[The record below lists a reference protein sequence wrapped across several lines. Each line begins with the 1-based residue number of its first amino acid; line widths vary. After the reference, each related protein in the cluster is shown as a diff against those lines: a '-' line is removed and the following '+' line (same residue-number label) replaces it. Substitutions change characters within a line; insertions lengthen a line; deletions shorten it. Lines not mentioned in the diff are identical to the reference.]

1 MTQLIKKIV
10 LSMLLLVFF
19 TGLTGCSNDK
29 MKDANQSMNLTD
41 DWKAIQQKGTVVI
54 GIDDS
59 FVPMTFRQKDGK
71 LVGYDV
77 DLAKKV
83 FEKYGIKVDFQTI
96 DWSMKETELKNG
108 TIDLI
113 WNGYTKTTA
122 RAKTVAFSRTYLTN
136 KQVVVTKKS
145 SEINSFSEMKNKIL
159 GVQSGS
165 AGFDSLNLYPNIL
178 KNKIQDEEPIQYD
191 SFDNAFIDLNADRI
205 QGLLIDDVYANYFIE
220 HQTNS
225 NSYRVI
231 DGKFKTEDFAVG
243 LRKSDVTMKL
253 KINKA
258 ITELQNEG
266 YLKKLNHKWFGE
278 DTTVRNN

>member
-1 MTQLIKKIV
+1 MKKIIF
-10 LSMLLLVFF
+10 LMLFMLLFV
-19 TGLTGCSNDK
+19 GLAGCSKAGTKNN
-29 MKDANQSMNLTD
+29 NQTMNTTD
-41 DWKAIQQKGTVVI
+41 SWKAIQKKGTVVI

-83 FEKYGIKVDFQTI
+83 FKKYGLKVDFQTI

-136 KQVVVTKKS
+136 KQVLVTKKAS
-145 SEINSFSEMKNKIL
+145 KITSFAKMQHKIL

-165 AGFDSLNLYPNIL
+165 AGFDSLNLHPRIL
-178 KNKIQDEEPIQYD
+178 KDTIQNKEPVQYD

-205 QGLLIDDVYANYFIE
+205 QGLLIDDVYASYFIK
-220 HQTNS
+220 HQADSDAYN
-225 NSYRVI
+225 VI

-243 LRKSDVTMKL
+243 MRKSDKTMRL
-253 KINKA
+253 KINTA
-258 ITELQNEG
+258 ITDLQ
-266 YLKKLNHKWFGE
+266 KKGQLEKINQKWFGKN
-278 DTTVRNN
+278 TTVQNN

>member
-1 MTQLIKKIV
+1 
-10 LSMLLLVFF
+10 MLLLMVF

-29 MKDANQSMNLTD
+29 MKDVNQAANITD
-41 DWKAIQQKGTVVI
+41 DWNAIQKKGTVVI

-59 FVPMTFRQKDGK
+59 FVPMTFRQKNGK
-71 LVGYDV
+71 LVGYDA
-77 DLAKKV
+77 DLATKV
-83 FEKYGIKVDFQTI
+83 FKTYGIKVDFQTI

-122 RAKTVAFSRTYLTN
+122 RAKTVAFSQTYLTN

-145 SEINSFSEMKNKIL
+145 SGIKSFSEMKNKIL

-165 AGFDSLNLYPNIL
+165 AGFDSLNLHPQIL
-178 KNKIQDEEPIQYD
+178 KDKIQNQDPIQYD

-205 QGLLIDDVYANYFIE
+205 QGLLIDDVYAKYIIE

-225 NSYRVI
+225 NSYNII
-231 DGKFKTEDFAVG
+231 DGDFKTEDFAVG
-243 LRKSDVTMKL
+243 LRKSDKIMRS

-258 ITELQNEG
+258 LTKLQQQG
-266 YLKKLNHKWFGE
+266 YLKTLNQKWFGE
-278 DTTVRNN
+278 NTTVQNK

>member
-1 MTQLIKKIV
+1 MKKIIF
-10 LSMLLLVFF
+10 LMLFMLLFV
-19 TGLTGCSNDK
+19 GLAGCSKAGTKNN
-29 MKDANQSMNLTD
+29 NQTMNTTD
-41 DWKAIQQKGTVVI
+41 SWKAIQKKGTVVI

-83 FEKYGIKVDFQTI
+83 FKKYGLKVDFQTI

-136 KQVVVTKKS
+136 KQVLVTKKAS
-145 SEINSFSEMKNKIL
+145 KITSFAKMQHKIL

-165 AGFDSLNLYPNIL
+165 AGFDSLNLHPRIL
-178 KNKIQDEEPIQYD
+178 KDTIQNKEPVQYD

-205 QGLLIDDVYANYFIE
+205 QGLLIDDVYASYFIK
-220 HQTNS
+220 HQADSDAYN
-225 NSYRVI
+225 VI

-243 LRKSDVTMKL
+243 MRKSDKTMRL
-253 KINKA
+253 KINAA
-258 ITELQNEG
+258 ITDLQKRGQLEKINQ
-266 YLKKLNHKWFGE
+266 KWFGKN
-278 DTTVRNN
+278 TTVQNN